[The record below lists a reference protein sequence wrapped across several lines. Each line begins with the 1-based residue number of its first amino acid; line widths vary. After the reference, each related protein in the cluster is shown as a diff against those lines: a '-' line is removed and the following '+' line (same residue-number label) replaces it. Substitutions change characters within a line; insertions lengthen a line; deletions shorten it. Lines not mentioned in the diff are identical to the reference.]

1 MHAEHVPSPPRSIP
15 DDAGALAKSLRASA
29 LALVLGLAA
38 TGCPDESTTPGGGS
52 NQGGAG
58 VDLPA
63 AMSPLPPAAPG
74 ESERF
79 ITSSACAQCHLADAD
94 GAMHDEAGLDI
105 SPVSLWRSSMM
116 AFAARDPFYLA
127 TVDEELLLTGDKAL
141 VDAACTRCHAPAS
154 ALEHERQGD
163 HSSFAEIATGTD
175 DLANLARDGV
185 TCSMCHQIAASNLGD
200 AESFGGGFKVGFD
213 RAMFGPHEAPKTDPM
228 EFFVNYTP
236 TYGPHVASSEL
247 CATCHTVF
255 TPIVDASGA
264 PTGGD
269 FLEQAAFL
277 EWSNSASAQ
286 GGAWCGTCHLPARE
300 GDGSPTSS
308 PIAKYP
314 AGLSVREPY
323 GRHSFVGAN
332 AYMLRLIGDN
342 LAWTGS
348 AVPASELAA
357 AADRS
362 EAHVAEAAQLDVS
375 ELGLEGDAL
384 RVAVTIENRTGHKLP
399 TGYPTRRVWLHL
411 VARDA
416 GGDALFE
423 SGAYD
428 ARGAILGANGPLDVA
443 TPRPHIA
450 QVEGLDEV
458 PIYEAVPLDARGAI
472 ANRPLAASRYGKDNR
487 ILPAGWSDADPWIDW
502 IRPVGVS
509 GDADFVPGSARVE
522 YRLPSAA
529 QIAAVEVE
537 LLYQT
542 IAPEALDRIATV
554 PAPAAVAFSE
564 MAATRPALPIR
575 IATAALAR

>member
-1 MHAEHVPSPPRSIP
+1 MHAECVPSPRPPLVGRCGAPFGSL
-15 DDAGALAKSLRASA
+15 AASVLALAF
-29 LALVLGLAA
+29 GLTG
-38 TGCPDESTTPGGGS
+38 TGCPDEPTTPAGGA
-52 NQGGAG
+52 NQGGGG

-63 AMSPLPPAAPG
+63 PLAPLPPVVAA

-105 SPVSLWRSSMM
+105 SPVALWRSSMM
-116 AFAARDPFYLA
+116 AFAARDPLYLA
-127 TVDEELLLTGDKAL
+127 TVDEELLLASDKAL
-141 VDAACTRCHAPAS
+141 VDTACTRCHAPAS

-200 AESFGGGFKVGFD
+200 ADSFGGGFKVGFD
-213 RAMFGPHEAPKTDPM
+213 RAIFGPHEAPKTDPM
-228 EFFVNYTP
+228 QFFVEFTP
-236 TYGPHVASSEL
+236 TYGSHVASSEL

-255 TPIVDASGA
+255 TPIVDANGA

-277 EWSNSASAQ
+277 EWSNSASAA
-286 GGAWCGTCHLPARE
+286 GGAWCGTCHLPSRE
-300 GDGSPTSS
+300 EDGSPTSS

-314 AGLSVREPY
+314 EGLSAREPY

-332 AYMLRLIGDN
+332 AYMLRLIGEN

-348 AVPASELAA
+348 AVPASELSA

-362 EAHVAEAAQLDVS
+362 EAHLAEAAQLDVS

-411 VARDA
+411 VARGA

-428 ARGAILGANGPLDVA
+428 GRGAILGANGPLDVSA
-443 TPRPHIA
+443 PRPHVA
-450 QVEGLDEV
+450 LVEALDDV

-472 ANRPLAASRYGKDNR
+472 ASRPLAASRYGKDNR

-502 IRPVGVS
+502 IRPIGVG

-522 YRLPSAA
+522 YRLPGAA

-554 PAPAAVAFSE
+554 PAPAAVAFSA
-564 MAATRPALPIR
+564 MASARPALPIR